1 MENDDMAAWSIFAQ
15 REAATPADQDGAAD
29 GTPDGEFTVAAPA
42 ALPAQAEEFLSL
54 KAANAF

>member
-1 MENDDMAAWSIFAQ
+1 MAAWSIFAQ

-29 GTPDGEFTVAAPA
+29 GTVDGEFTVAAPA
-42 ALPAQAEEFLSL
+42 ALPAQVEEFLSL